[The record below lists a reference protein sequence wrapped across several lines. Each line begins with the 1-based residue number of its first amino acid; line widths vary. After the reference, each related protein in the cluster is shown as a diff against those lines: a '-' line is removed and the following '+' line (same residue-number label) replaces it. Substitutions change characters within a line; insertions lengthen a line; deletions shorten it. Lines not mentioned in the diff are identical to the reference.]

1 MKPLTLT
8 AVTAVT
14 AVTTKM
20 TPGNL
25 TDLTQMNS
33 TRGECPLELREKI
46 TLVQYAPKHA
56 LDLGT

>member
-1 MKPLTLT
+1 MKQLTLT

-25 TDLTQMNS
+25 KDLTQMNS
-33 TRGECPLELREKI
+33 TRGECP
-46 TLVQYAPKHA
+46 
-56 LDLGT
+56 